1 MLKIT
6 PWRTQE
12 PNKSSKNWLKAQ
24 ATDESRLVLHNFGIT
39 FLEYLYDSQID
50 ILHIQMVEGC
60 FKRTFEVYYLTQIL
74 VELLEKALSKCL
86 GVGGFYVGGLGILI
100 EP

>member
-1 MLKIT
+1 
-6 PWRTQE
+6 
-12 PNKSSKNWLKAQ
+12 
-24 ATDESRLVLHNFGIT
+24 
-39 FLEYLYDSQID
+39 
-50 ILHIQMVEGC
+50 MVEGC

>member
-1 MLKIT
+1 MI
-6 PWRTQE
+6 
-12 PNKSSKNWLKAQ
+12 
-24 ATDESRLVLHNFGIT
+24 HNF
-39 FLEYLYDSQID
+39 
-50 ILHIQMVEGC
+50 LHFQMVEGY
-60 FKRTFEVYYLTQIL
+60 FKRTLEVYYLTQIL